1 MGHKFAAACRAV
13 KEYEREARVDGV
25 PQAEI
30 LANKQNYVAQVNGY
44 VRRKKDA
51 DGDVKAQL
59 AAAAQA
65 NQASTSADAYPD
77 GAAAVAAP
85 SSGAAAPKQ
94 LRGMPAPSPTRKNPN
109 TATVSEKVE

>member
-1 MGHKFAAACRAV
+1 M

-51 DGDVKAQL
+51 DQDLKAQIDL
-59 AAAAQA
+59 NAQA
-65 NQASTSADAYPD
+65 NQASTSADPYPN
-77 GAAAVAAP
+77 GAGVSAP
-85 SSGAAAPKQ
+85 PSGAAPQKQTKGAARSDTTTRAP
-94 LRGMPAPSPTRKNPN
+94 LRGEHP
-109 TATVSEKVE
+109 